1 MTEQKNSTDESCD
14 EIFGELDVADAISPY
29 DAEAEP
35 EDLEAMELNLSQHS
49 EDFSPEEP
57 GPGARD
63 EDEKKLTAEEQDE
76 LCEGP
81 QEPEWASAD
90 MPLEQYDPDMAKS
103 IQDEMEELALA
114 EPEPPEED
122 EDNGQH

>member
-1 MTEQKNSTDESCD
+1 MTENKDTERDDFQDM
-14 EIFGELDVADAISPY
+14 Y
-29 DAEAEP
+29 DAE
-35 EDLEAMELNLSQHS
+35 EDMYSMELNLSQHS
-49 EDFSPEEP
+49 EDFSPDEP

-63 EDEKKLTAEEQDE
+63 EDERKLTAEEQDE

-90 MPLEQYDPDMAKS
+90 MPLEQYDPDMARS

-114 EPEPPEED
+114 EPEPPED
-122 EDNGQH
+122 YDVL